1 MANNI
6 TNFTAQAMDTLLAA
20 SDQRQALSTQ
30 RQTML
35 ELRKADENDRA
46 NLAKLLN
53 SINDITFGIQKD
65 KQSSA
70 NKQAEQVKGL
80 L

>member
-1 MANNI
+1 MASNI
-6 TNFTAQAMDTLLAA
+6 TNFNSAAMESLMVF

-30 RQTML
+30 RQTFL

-65 KQSSA
+65 KAVSA
-70 NKQAEQVKGL
+70 NKQSDAVRGL

>member
-1 MANNI
+1 MASNL
-6 TNFTAQAMDTLLAA
+6 TNFTSAAMDSLLVL

-30 RQTML
+30 RQTFL

-46 NLAKLLN
+46 ILAKLLN

-70 NKQAEQVKGL
+70 NKQSEAMRGL